1 MTPERKKFVVL
12 SSPLICGMIVCA
24 FFMLSH
30 SPHRSAFHVAF
41 DGLTLLNFL
50 LLISFNKN
58 RPQPDTLI
66 HLFPASPD
74 NLKETPN
81 S

>member
-1 MTPERKKFVVL
+1 MRPERKKFAVL
-12 SSPLICGMIVCA
+12 SASIVTGMIVCA
-24 FFMLSH
+24 FFMFGH
-30 SPHRSAFHVAF
+30 SPHRSAFHLAF
-41 DGLTLLNFL
+41 DGLTILNFL
-50 LLISFNKN
+50 LIFWLNKN

-74 NLKETPN
+74 TLKETPN

>member
-30 SPHRSAFHVAF
+30 SPHRSAFNLAF
-41 DGLTLLNFL
+41 DGLFILNFL

-66 HLFPASPD
+66 HLFPKLPE
-74 NLKETPN
+74 NL
-81 S
+81 